1 MSSLARVHCRVL
13 GPARVTVDGVDA
25 PPELLWRKH
34 LALLVY
40 LARSPRRS
48 RTREHLVGL
57 LWSERDERQAR
68 HSLSEALRVLRRI
81 LGDDQVPADSD
92 QIRLGATAIGLD
104 CDQFAE
110 RYAQNDWPGAAALVE
125 GDFLEG
131 LSIAGASEFESWLGA
146 ERVRWRAQ
154 GIDALV
160 RHAAG
165 LLAQGDATAAVTAA
179 LRAVTLDPTSEPA
192 ARAAMR
198 ALALAGDR
206 AGALRVADDLARAL
220 REQLAA
226 PQAARPRPPLC
237 GRGAELAAL
246 AAAWERARSGRGQL
260 LLVEGEPGEGKTRL
274 IDELVAR
281 ARLDD
286 ATVAVARAVA
296 ADQEKS
302 WSAVAGLLS
311 AGLAEAPGL
320 AGAPPGS
327 LAALGFLAP
336 DLAARFRVAGSGP
349 PVAEALRDV
358 LVAAA
363 AERPVLLALDDA
375 HWIDAATLESLPAL
389 ARDTARRPVLLL
401 FGLARGSPG
410 RGRLDDLR
418 ARLGRDLEG
427 EVVRLGRLDSAALE
441 ALVAWALPRYDA
453 AEAARL
459 ARRVERDT
467 AGIPL
472 LAAALLEAVAG
483 GYKLAPDA
491 AAWPS
496 PKRTLVDS
504 LPNDLPPAAV
514 GVICQRFR
522 QLTPAAQQVL
532 SAAAALEERADAGQ
546 LARATRLDRV
556 AVAQGLDL
564 LEWERWL
571 VADARGYVFA
581 APIVRSVLLQEMVT
595 PGQAKRYREN
605 RST

>member
-92 QIRLGATAIGLD
+92 QIRLGATAIALD

-165 LLAQGDATAAVTAA
+165 LLTQGDATAAVTAA

-220 REQLAA
+220 REQLGTAPGPDTARLLDRLREARVGRRVLAA

-336 DLAARFRVAGSGP
+336 DLAARFRAAGSGP

-401 FGLARGSPG
+401 FGLARGSPE

-467 AGIPL
+467 AGGPL
-472 LAAALLEAVAG
+472 LAPAPLGAVAG
-483 GYKLAPDA
+483 GGTRSPGGGARAAPQNTPVRP
-491 AAWPS
+491 PS
-496 PKRTLVDS
+496 EHP
-504 LPNDLPPAAV
+504 PPAP
-514 GVICQRFR
+514 GGG
-522 QLTPAAQQVL
+522 VL
-532 SAAAALEERADAGQ
+532 STLS
-546 LARATRLDRV
+546 
-556 AVAQGLDL
+556 
-564 LEWERWL
+564 
-571 VADARGYVFA
+571 
-581 APIVRSVLLQEMVT
+581 P
-595 PGQAKRYREN
+595 PP
-605 RST
+605 